1 MSAAEKLVMPE
12 RMESHSLRR
21 ALARPYCALHELDPE
36 EHLMCDPLQEEE
48 TRLLVRSDPETFKLH
63 VEFVHAHG
71 IPKGQVTNFSNTCA
85 VAAQWADRTGE
96 PERAASE

>member
-21 ALARPYCALHELDPE
+21 ALARPYCALQELDPE
-36 EHLMCDPLQEEE
+36 EHLMCDPLQAEE
-48 TRLLVRSDPETFKLH
+48 TRLLVRRDPETFKLH

-85 VAAQWADRTGE
+85 VASPMGGSNG
-96 PERAASE
+96 RAGARGK